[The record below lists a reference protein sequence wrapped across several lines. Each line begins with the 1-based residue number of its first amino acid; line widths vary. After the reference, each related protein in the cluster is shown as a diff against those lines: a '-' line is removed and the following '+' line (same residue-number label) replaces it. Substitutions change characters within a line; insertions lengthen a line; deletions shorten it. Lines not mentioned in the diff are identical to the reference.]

1 MERKTILSG
10 ETAKMHEIARR
21 MAAAVGEDLTRS

>member
-10 ETAKMHEIARR
+10 ENAKMHEIARR
-21 MAAAVGEDLTRS
+21 LAAAVGEELA